1 VLGRV
6 PFVAALVLASA
17 VVGASA
23 CHKSQTRTTIPA
35 AWRNTEFSGVPFSKL
50 FIIGVARNGEY
61 RRLYENSLV
70 RALDAEGTVA
80 QASSALFPEDEELD
94 GVRLLEA
101 VKSGGFDAVVI
112 TRLKSV
118 DEEPVYVPGN
128 PPTSSDL
135 YMAGYDEAYA
145 LNSDPGYYEMAIKYR
160 LETALYS
167 ARDAMV
173 VWVVE
178 SETIDPDSVEDIIE
192 SVSALIARQLKAEAL
207 IR

>member
-1 VLGRV
+1 MGRI
-6 PFVAALVLASA
+6 PLVAALVFASA
-17 VVGASA
+17 AVGASA
-23 CHKSQTRTTIPA
+23 CQKSQARTTIPA
-35 AWRNTEFSGVPFSKL
+35 AWRNPEFSGVPFSKL

-70 RALDAEGTVA
+70 RALEGEGTVA
-80 QASSALFPEDEELD
+80 QASSTLFPEDEELD
-94 GVRLLEA
+94 GVQLLEA

-118 DEEPVYVPGN
+118 DEEPVFVPGN

-145 LNSDPGYYEMAIKYR
+145 VNGDPGYYEMALKYR

-167 ARDAMV
+167 ARDAIV
-173 VWVVE
+173 VWVVD
-178 SETIDPDSVEDIIE
+178 SETTDPNSVDDIIQ
-192 SVSALIARQLKAEAL
+192 SVSALIAKQLKAEAL

>member
-1 VLGRV
+1 MLGRIT
-6 PFVAALVLASA
+6 FIAALALASGTL
-17 VVGASA
+17 GASA
-23 CHKSQTRTTIPA
+23 CKKSQTRTTIPA
-35 AWRNTEFSGVPFSKL
+35 AWRNPEFSGVPFSKL

-70 RALDAEGTVA
+70 RALEGEGAVA
-80 QASSALFPEDEELD
+80 QASSAVFPEDEELD

-101 VKSGGFDAVVI
+101 VRSGGFDAVVI

-135 YMAGYDEAYA
+135 YMAGYDDAYA
-145 LNSDPGYYEMAIKYR
+145 VNSEPGYYKMALKYR
-160 LETALYS
+160 LETALYT

-178 SETIDPDSVEDIIE
+178 SETTDPQSVDEIIQ
-192 SVSALIARQLKAEAL
+192 SVSALIAKQLKAEAL

>member
-1 VLGRV
+1 MLGRNTII
-6 PFVAALVLASA
+6 AAIALASVA
-17 VVGASA
+17 FGTSA
-23 CHKSQTRTTIPA
+23 CHKSQARTTIPA
-35 AWRNTEFSGVPFSKL
+35 AWRNPEFSGVPFGKL
-50 FIIGVARNGEY
+50 FIIGVARNDEY

-70 RALDAEGTVA
+70 RALEGEGAVA
-80 QASSALFPEDEELD
+80 QASSAVFPQDEELD
-94 GVRLLEA
+94 DVQLLEA

-145 LNSDPGYYEMAIKYR
+145 LNSDPGYYKMALKYR

-178 SETIDPDSVEDIIE
+178 SETTDPQSVDEIIQ
-192 SVSALIARQLKAEAL
+192 SVSALIAKQLKAEAL